1 MHGSGKKIYYRM
13 VFMQGLRRLI
23 LCLCA
28 VLQLNYSMSVGKSLG
43 TCVNHLCVAL
53 PCVRI
58 VM

>member
-1 MHGSGKKIYYRM
+1 MSGSGKKIYYRM

-43 TCVNHLCVAL
+43 TCDIHLCVAL
-53 PCVRI
+53 SRVII
-58 VM
+58 VI